1 MEGAAHQRNERGH
14 LEAEQDRNAHFDGT
28 LSRRNV
34 ACHLL
39 FRSLTG
45 PSWAHAGR
53 VLIAARYLVDR
64 MRQPRSRADEA
75 RRLRLRFAAE
85 VGAARSGEGSGEEAA
100 KGSERPPESAVAAE
114 LRALRLELAAAV
126 GAVESCKSCAI
137 GHPPPH
143 GRFSGGHCC
152 GLQTEDAFNDDE
164 VAALASAGT
173 RPADLRLPRGDHAG
187 CAFRGPGGCSLELP
201 HRPNLCVRYLCP
213 DLKRELH
220 RRGDLAAIER
230 IGERL
235 ESAYLRFITLR
246 KVRLDEE
253 EAAALAGT
261 IEKSAGRTSA

>member
-1 MEGAAHQRNERGH
+1 MKGAAHHRNERGH

-39 FRSLTG
+39 FRSLT
-45 PSWAHAGR
+45 AHAGR

-64 MRQPRSRADEA
+64 MRQPRSRAEEA
-75 RRLRLRFAAE
+75 RRLRLRFATEAGRP
-85 VGAARSGEGSGEEAA
+85 VEGSAESPEA
-100 KGSERPPESAVAAE
+100 AVAAE
-114 LRALRLELAAAV
+114 LRGLRLELTAAV

-143 GRFSGGHCC
+143 GRFAGGHCC
-152 GLQTEDAFNDDE
+152 GLATEDAFNDDE
-164 VAALASAGT
+164 VAALGLAGT
-173 RPADLRLPRGDHAG
+173 RPRDLTLPRGDHAG
-187 CAFRGPGGCSLELP
+187 CAFRGPGGCSLGLV

-220 RRGDLAAIER
+220 RRGDLAAIEEL
-230 IGERL
+230 GERL

-246 KVRLDEE
+246 KARLDEE
-253 EAAALAGT
+253 EAAALAGASET
-261 IEKSAGRTSA
+261 TARRIPA

>member
-1 MEGAAHQRNERGH
+1 MKGAAHQRNKRSH

-28 LSRRNV
+28 LSRRNP

-39 FRSLTG
+39 FRSLT
-45 PSWAHAGR
+45 AHAGQ

-85 VGAARSGEGSGEEAA
+85 AWGVCERSGEA
-100 KGSERPPESAVAAE
+100 PESAAAVD

-143 GRFSGGHCC
+143 GHFAGGHCC

-164 VAALASAGT
+164 VAALAQAGT
-173 RPADLRLPRGDHAG
+173 RPADLSLPRGDHAG
-187 CAFRGPGGCSLELP
+187 CAFRGPGGCSLDLP

-213 DLKRELH
+213 DLKRELA
-220 RRGDLAAIER
+220 RRGDLAAIEE

-235 ESAYLRFITLR
+235 ESAYLRFISLR
-246 KVRLDEE
+246 KARLDED
-253 EAAALAGT
+253 EAAALARA
-261 IEKSAGRTSA
+261 IEQSAGRTPV